1 VADDANN
8 FSGDVGTDDL
18 VKVFRAHG
26 IEAEFV
32 DVRDDNGKVEVN
44 LTLAKGDK
52 IHSFRAD
59 PVIYKGKAHWLA
71 RMFGVPLPDLYQP
84 TKFTSAKK

>member
-1 VADDANN
+1 VADEANN
-8 FSGDVGTDDL
+8 FSGDVSTDDL

-26 IEAEFV
+26 VKAEFV
-32 DVRDDNGKVEVN
+32 TVRDDKGKVETN
-44 LTLAKGDK
+44 LTIVKGDK

-71 RMFGVPLPDLYQP
+71 RMFSVPLPDLYQP
-84 TKFTSAKK
+84 DKFTSAKK